1 MMQGEL
7 RMKKIGTKVLCMIV
21 VLAFIFGLN
30 AVVSLRALNSVEH
43 SGKTISEN
51 YMQLQVNY
59 GELGLC
65 MERSQ
70 KYINIICAAPDSE
83 VAAGVGQAMLG
94 DWETAQGKIEN
105 MQYYVDVIDNQ
116 TLSDAWTTYRLYLEE
131 VFAMMLDMKDTAL
144 SGKGAEASA
153 MLGGSFL
160 EKVSSGEELLNQFTG
175 AMTAGIADASAN
187 YNAAVEKSRNVTSI
201 MTLTFAIVMCGIVV
215 AANYIIARPAKLA
228 SSQLGEIIEKI
239 EMQQGDLTERVQ
251 IHSKDEIGELV
262 KGINTFLERLQD
274 IMCKINHESTNI
286 QTSVEK
292 ITGEI
297 IISDGSVNNVSAVM
311 EQLAASMEEV
321 SATAAQMNTS
331 ADMVVGYVRKI
342 AEETVE
348 GSFLAENIRERSLEM
363 KESTGKSKNHIQ
375 TLVDGTRQQL
385 EEAIAN
391 SGQVEEI
398 KRLTEDILEISSQTN
413 LLALNA
419 SIEAARAGEAGK
431 GFAVVAD
438 EIRVLADNSRNT
450 ANDIQNISDNVV
462 LAVEKLVENSNAMIS
477 LVNDVVMEDYNRF
490 VTMTD
495 QYHKDTNEIH
505 EIFDE
510 FKEEA
515 NTLNDTILGMAEGI
529 HSIADA
535 MDESTR
541 GVVNAAENTVELAR
555 NISLIRREAES
566 NGEVSDHLQNEVNRF
581 KML

>member
-239 EMQQGDLTERVQ
+239 ELQQGDLTERVQ

-321 SATAAQMNTS
+321 AATAAQMNTS

-348 GSFLAENIRERSLEM
+348 GSSLAENIRERSLEM

>member
-1 MMQGEL
+1 
-7 RMKKIGTKVLCMIV
+7 MKKIGTKVLCMIV

-239 EMQQGDLTERVQ
+239 ELQQGDLTERVQ

-348 GSFLAENIRERSLEM
+348 GSSLAENIRERSLEM

>member
-1 MMQGEL
+1 
-7 RMKKIGTKVLCMIV
+7 MKKIGTKVLCMLV

-30 AVVSLRALNSVEH
+30 AVVSLSALNSVEH

-144 SGKGAEASA
+144 SGRGAEASA

-187 YNAAVEKSRNVTSI
+187 YNAAVEKSRNVTI
-201 MTLTFAIVMCGIVV
+201 MMTLTFAIVMCGIVV

-239 EMQQGDLTERVQ
+239 ELQQGDLTERVQ

-331 ADMVVGYVRKI
+331 ADMVVGYVSKI
-342 AEETVE
+342 ASETAE
-348 GSFLAENIRERSLEM
+348 GSSLAENIRERSLEM

-462 LAVEKLVENSNAMIS
+462 FAVEKLVENSNAMIS

-490 VTMTD
+490 VSMTD

-541 GVVNAAENTVELAR
+541 GIVNAAENTVELAR
-555 NISLIRREAES
+555 NISLIRKEAES

-581 KML
+581 KTL

>member
-1 MMQGEL
+1 
-7 RMKKIGTKVLCMIV
+7 MKKIGTKVLCMIV

-239 EMQQGDLTERVQ
+239 ELQQGDLTERVQ

-348 GSFLAENIRERSLEM
+348 GSSLAENIRERSLEM

-510 FKEEA
+510 FKAEA

-566 NGEVSDHLQNEVNRF
+566 NGEVSAHLQNEVNRF

>member
-1 MMQGEL
+1 
-7 RMKKIGTKVLCMIV
+7 MKKIGTKVLCMLAI
-21 VLAFIFGLN
+21 LAFIFGLN
-30 AVVSLRALNSVEH
+30 AVVSLSALNSVEH

-83 VAAGVGQAMLG
+83 IAAGVGQAMLG

-105 MQYYVDVIDNQ
+105 MQHYVDIIGNPA
-116 TLSDAWTTYRLYLEE
+116 LSDAWSTYRLYLEE
-131 VFAMMLDMKDTAL
+131 VFSMMLEMKDAAL
-144 SGKGAEASA
+144 SGKGEKASA

-160 EKVSSGEELLNQFTG
+160 EKVSSGEALLNQFTG
-175 AMTAGIADASAN
+175 AMTEGVAAASGD
-187 YNAAVEKSRNVTSI
+187 YNAAIEQSRNVTI
-201 MTLTFAIVMCGIVV
+201 MMLVTFAIVMCVIVV
-215 AANYIIARPAKLA
+215 LTNHIIAKPAKLA
-228 SSQLGEIIEKI
+228 SRQLGGIIEKI

-251 IHSKDEIGELV
+251 VHSKDEIGELV

-286 QTSVEK
+286 QTSVEM

-297 IISDGSVNNVSAVM
+297 ITSDGSVNNVSAVM

-321 SATAAQMNTS
+321 SATAEQMNSS
-331 ADMVVGYVRKI
+331 ADRVVYNVKKI
-342 AEETVE
+342 AGETVE
-348 GSFLAENIRERSLEM
+348 GSSLAENIRERSLEM

-375 TLVDGTRQQL
+375 MLLDSKRQQL

-391 SGQVEEI
+391 SGQVEDI
-398 KRLTEDILEISSQTN
+398 KKLTEDILEISSQTN

-462 LAVEKLVENSNAMIS
+462 LAVEKLVENSNDMIS
-477 LVNDVVMEDYNRF
+477 LINDVVMEDYSHF
-490 VTMTD
+490 VTMTER
-495 QYHKDTNEIH
+495 YHEDTTEIH
-505 EIFDE
+505 EIFEE
-510 FKEEA
+510 FKTETNA
-515 NTLNDTILGMAEGI
+515 LNDIILGMAEGI
-529 HSIADA
+529 HNIADA
-535 MDESTR
+535 MDESTK
-541 GVVNAAENTVELAR
+541 GIVNAAENTAELAK
-555 NISLIRREAES
+555 NISLIRKEAEN
-566 NGEVSDHLQNEVNRF
+566 NGEVSCHLQNEVNRF
-581 KML
+581 KTLECEE